1 MENKLGSY
9 INNLMTTIVDKEEK
23 WFVRGLAYNEL
34 TSLKNNINE
43 VLINYD
49 EVLNNKPEMKIGDK
63 NYKEYW
69 TCDVCKK
76 PTHKIEY
83 ENLSGTDHL
92 SCVLRKEMEE
102 KQLEF
107 NFGDKNENK

>member
-34 TSLKNNINE
+34 TSLKDNINE

-49 EVLNNKPEMKIGDK
+49 ELGMIPKTLEKEDK
-63 NYKEYW
+63 NQI
-69 TCDVCKK
+69 
-76 PTHKIEY
+76 KI
-83 ENLSGTDHL
+83 
-92 SCVLRKEMEE
+92 
-102 KQLEF
+102 
-107 NFGDKNENK
+107 NFGENNGTSN

>member
-43 VLINYD
+43 VLIGYD
-49 EVLNNKPEMKIGDK
+49 ELGMIPKPSEEEDK
-63 NYKEYW
+63 NQL
-69 TCDVCKK
+69 
-76 PTHKIEY
+76 KI
-83 ENLSGTDHL
+83 
-92 SCVLRKEMEE
+92 
-102 KQLEF
+102 
-107 NFGDKNENK
+107 NFGEKNESR

>member
-43 VLINYD
+43 VLIGYD
-49 EVLNNKPEMKIGDK
+49 ELGMIPKPPEEEDK
-63 NYKEYW
+63 NQI
-69 TCDVCKK
+69 
-76 PTHKIEY
+76 KI
-83 ENLSGTDHL
+83 
-92 SCVLRKEMEE
+92 
-102 KQLEF
+102 
-107 NFGDKNENK
+107 NFGENNGKNK

>member
-49 EVLNNKPEMKIGDK
+49 ELGMIPKPSEEEDK
-63 NYKEYW
+63 NQL
-69 TCDVCKK
+69 
-76 PTHKIEY
+76 KIKFG
-83 ENLSGTDHL
+83 ENNGT
-92 SCVLRKEMEE
+92 S
-102 KQLEF
+102 
-107 NFGDKNENK
+107 N

>member
-9 INNLMTTIVDKEEK
+9 INNLMTTVVDKQEK

-49 EVLNNKPEMKIGDK
+49 ELGMIPKPKDEKDKDQLELEFGNKKSWSEKDEQRMDIIGQNGNDGLHYDKLNNNG
-63 NYKEYW
+63 
-69 TCDVCKK
+69 
-76 PTHKIEY
+76 
-83 ENLSGTDHL
+83 
-92 SCVLRKEMEE
+92 EE
-102 KQLEF
+102 E
-107 NFGDKNENK
+107 

>member
-34 TSLKNNINE
+34 TSLKDNINE

-49 EVLNNKPEMKIGDK
+49 ELGMVAKSSKLTEEDK
-63 NYKEYW
+63 NQL
-69 TCDVCKK
+69 
-76 PTHKIEY
+76 KI
-83 ENLSGTDHL
+83 
-92 SCVLRKEMEE
+92 
-102 KQLEF
+102 
-107 NFGDKNENK
+107 NFGEKNESR

>member
-43 VLINYD
+43 VLIGYD
-49 EVLNNKPEMKIGDK
+49 ELGMIPKP
-63 NYKEYW
+63 
-69 TCDVCKK
+69 
-76 PTHKIEY
+76 
-83 ENLSGTDHL
+83 S
-92 SCVLRKEMEE
+92 EE
-102 KQLEF
+102 KDNNQLEI
-107 NFGDKNENK
+107 NFGENNGKNK

>member
-9 INNLMTTIVDKEEK
+9 INSLMTTIVDREEK

-49 EVLNNKPEMKIGDK
+49 ELGMIPKPEDEKDKGQLELNFDKKQSWSEKDEQRMDIIGQNGNDGLHYDKLNNNG
-63 NYKEYW
+63 
-69 TCDVCKK
+69 
-76 PTHKIEY
+76 
-83 ENLSGTDHL
+83 
-92 SCVLRKEMEE
+92 EE
-102 KQLEF
+102 E
-107 NFGDKNENK
+107 

>member
-43 VLINYD
+43 VLVGYD
-49 EVLNNKPEMKIGDK
+49 ELGMIPKP
-63 NYKEYW
+63 
-69 TCDVCKK
+69 
-76 PTHKIEY
+76 
-83 ENLSGTDHL
+83 S
-92 SCVLRKEMEE
+92 EE
-102 KQLEF
+102 KDNNQLEI
-107 NFGDKNENK
+107 NFGEKKWK

>member
-23 WFVRGLAYNEL
+23 WFIRGLAYNEL

-49 EVLNNKPEMKIGDK
+49 ELGNDSKPKMKK
-63 NYKEYW
+63 TK
-69 TCDVCKK
+69 T
-76 PTHKIEY
+76 
-83 ENLSGTDHL
+83 S
-92 SCVLRKEMEE
+92 
-102 KQLEF
+102 
-107 NFGDKNENK
+107 

>member
-9 INNLMTTIVDKEEK
+9 INNLMTTIVDREEK

-49 EVLNNKPEMKIGDK
+49 ELGMIPKPKDEKDKDQLELEFGNKKSWSEKDEQRMDIIGQNGNDGLHYDKLNNNG
-63 NYKEYW
+63 
-69 TCDVCKK
+69 
-76 PTHKIEY
+76 
-83 ENLSGTDHL
+83 
-92 SCVLRKEMEE
+92 EE
-102 KQLEF
+102 E
-107 NFGDKNENK
+107 